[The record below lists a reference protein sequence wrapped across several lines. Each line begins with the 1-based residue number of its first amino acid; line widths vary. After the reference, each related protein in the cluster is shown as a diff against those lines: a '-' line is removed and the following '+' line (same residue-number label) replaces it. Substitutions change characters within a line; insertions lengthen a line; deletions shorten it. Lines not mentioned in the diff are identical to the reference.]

1 MSQTNPSRTSRK
13 HVLIDKANQVAL
25 IALSAAVAIFIF
37 SIFASWALIKQNSYN
52 QRVISQKKKALSQ
65 IKTNKA
71 NIDQLIKSYESFA
84 TEPVNVIGGNPT
96 GSGPKDGDNP
106 RIILD
111 ALPSQNDFPGLAS
124 SLEKLIQ
131 TQGGLSISNLGG
143 SDTGTAVTPGIDA
156 VALAPASGPQ
166 TVIIPLGINSTYA
179 QLQTFVRS
187 LEASIRPI
195 YVDRLS
201 IGGSDAN
208 MSLNLDLTTYYQP
221 EKTFTVRSEVVK

>member
-1 MSQTNPSRTSRK
+1 MSQTNPSRTSKK

-25 IALSAAVAIFIF
+25 IALSVAVAVFIF
-37 SIFASWALIKQNSYN
+37 SLFASWALIKQNSYN
-52 QRVISQKKKALSQ
+52 QKVIGVKKKALSQ

-96 GSGPKDGDNP
+96 GTGPKDGDNP

-111 ALPSQNDFPGLAS
+111 SLPSQNDFPGLAS
-124 SLEKLIQ
+124 SLEKLVQ
-131 TQGGLSISNLGG
+131 TQGGVSIGSLGG
-143 SDTGTAVTPGIDA
+143 SDSGSTPSATEEVVAVPIN
-156 VALAPASGPQ
+156 GPQ
-166 TVIIPLGINSTYA
+166 SVEIPLSVNSSYP

-187 LEASIRPI
+187 LEASIRPV
-195 YVDRLS
+195 YVAKLTIS
-201 IGGSDAN
+201 GSDAD
-208 MSLNLDLTTYYQP
+208 MSLNLDLNTFYQP